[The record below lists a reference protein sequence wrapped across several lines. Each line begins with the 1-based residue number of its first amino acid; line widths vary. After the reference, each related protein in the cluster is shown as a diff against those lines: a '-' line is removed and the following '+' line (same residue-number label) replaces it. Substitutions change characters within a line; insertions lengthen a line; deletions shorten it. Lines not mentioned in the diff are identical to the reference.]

1 MSTNKKDD
9 DDVVVIPSRVQIWT
23 LASRPHTLT
32 ASIVP
37 VIVGYALTIRLI
49 HDNNPQVVAWS
60 SSTTT
65 SSFPYYYSSKSSLPP
80 PPPPLLL
87 SVQYAI
93 FASFIQLSTNLHNDY
108 ADYVKGADTAAR
120 IGQAR
125 ATQRGWLT
133 PHETCRGCVL
143 CLGVALFVGAY
154 YLIPIPHECTMYDNA
169 GGGGENIDVGSSA
182 AMDGK
187 NHYDPVMMVIVLSS
201 MFNAVAYTG
210 GPFPLGYV
218 GLGHVSIGYTGL
230 GDIFVFI
237 YFGIVATIGV
247 PYMYLTKISCL
258 RVHISSSSSSSSGMI
273 LWQLLR
279 PSFLHSI
286 PIGFLATAIIVV
298 NNLRDRH
305 TDVRAGKR
313 TLAVRYGET
322 FARAEYLLL
331 LLGSYAFCIVSY
343 FWERRRRDEREGMAW
358 TALLPLVS
366 FPMAIP
372 QLRAVAFGRKDGRAL
387 NDHVGGTARLQL
399 VYCILMATGLII
411 SS

>member
-9 DDVVVIPSRVQIWT
+9 DDDVVIPSRVQVWK

-49 HDNNPQVVAWS
+49 HDNNPVVAWS

-65 SSFPYYYSSKSSLPP
+65 TTSFPYYYSTTSL
-80 PPPPLLL
+80 LQL
-87 SVQYAI
+87 SIQYAI

-108 ADYVKGADTAAR
+108 ADYIKGADTAAR
-120 IGQAR
+120 VGQAR

-133 PHETCRGCVL
+133 PYETCRGCVL
-143 CLGVALFVGAY
+143 CLGAALFVGAY
-154 YLIPIPHECTMYDNA
+154 HLIPIPHECTMYDNA
-169 GGGGENIDVGSSA
+169 GGGGENIDVGSCSA
-182 AMDGK
+182 VVVMDGK
-187 NHYDPVMMVIVLSS
+187 NHYDPVMMVIVPSS

-230 GDIFVFI
+230 GDIFVFL

-258 RVHISSSSSSSSGMI
+258 HAYSSSSSSGII

-331 LLGSYAFCIVSY
+331 LLGSYTFCIMSY
-343 FWERRRRDEREGMAW
+343 FWGRQRDAREDMAW

-372 QLRAVAFGRKDGRAL
+372 QLQAVAFGQKDGQAL

>member
-1 MSTNKKDD
+1 
-9 DDVVVIPSRVQIWT
+9 
-23 LASRPHTLT
+23 
-32 ASIVP
+32 
-37 VIVGYALTIRLI
+37 
-49 HDNNPQVVAWS
+49 
-60 SSTTT
+60 
-65 SSFPYYYSSKSSLPP
+65 
-80 PPPPLLL
+80 
-87 SVQYAI
+87 
-93 FASFIQLSTNLHNDY
+93 
-108 ADYVKGADTAAR
+108 
-120 IGQAR
+120 
-125 ATQRGWLT
+125 
-133 PHETCRGCVL
+133 VL
-143 CLGVALFVGAY
+143 CLGAALFAGAH
-154 YLIPIPHECTMYDNA
+154 YLIPIPHECTIYDNA
-169 GGGGENIDVGSSA
+169 GGGGENNIDVGSSSSA
-182 AMDGK
+182 AVVVMDGR

-201 MFNAVAYTG
+201 VFNAVAYTG
-210 GPFPLGYV
+210 GPFPLGHV

-258 RVHISSSSSSSSGMI
+258 HAHSSSSTSGI
-273 LWQLLR
+273 LLWQLLR

-286 PIGFLATAIIVV
+286 PIGLLATAIIVM

-322 FARAEYLLL
+322 FARAEYILL
-331 LLGSYAFCIVSY
+331 LLGSYTFCIMSY
-343 FWERRRRDEREGMAW
+343 FWERRRDEREDMAW

-372 QLRAVAFGRKDGRAL
+372 QLQAVAFGQKDGQAL

-411 SS
+411 S

>member
-9 DDVVVIPSRVQIWT
+9 DVVIPSRVQIWK

-49 HDNNPQVVAWS
+49 RDNNPEVARS
-60 SSTTT
+60 SSTP
-65 SSFPYYYSSKSSLPP
+65 SFPYYYSTTSSLQR
-80 PPPPLLL
+80 L
-87 SVQYAI
+87 SIQYAI

-108 ADYVKGADTAAR
+108 ADYIKGADTAAR
-120 IGQAR
+120 VGQAR

-133 PHETCRGCVL
+133 PHETCRGCAL
-143 CLGVALFVGAY
+143 CLGAALFVGAH
-154 YLIPIPHECTMYDNA
+154 YLIPIPHECTISYDDA
-169 GGGGENIDVGSSA
+169 GGGGENDIDVGSSSA
-182 AMDGK
+182 VAMDG
-187 NHYDPVMMVIVLSS
+187 NRYDPVMMVIVLTST
-201 MFNAVAYTG
+201 FNAVAYTG

-218 GLGHVSIGYTGL
+218 GLGRVSIGYAGL

-258 RVHISSSSSSSSGMI
+258 RVHSSSSSSSGRI

-286 PIGFLATAIIVV
+286 PIGLLATAIIVV

-305 TDVRAGKR
+305 TDVHAGKR

-331 LLGSYAFCIVSY
+331 LLGSYTFCIMSY
-343 FWERRRRDEREGMAW
+343 FRGRQRDDMAW

-372 QLRAVAFGRKDGRAL
+372 QLQAVAFGQKDGQAL

>member
-1 MSTNKKDD
+1 
-9 DDVVVIPSRVQIWT
+9 
-23 LASRPHTLT
+23 
-32 ASIVP
+32 
-37 VIVGYALTIRLI
+37 
-49 HDNNPQVVAWS
+49 
-60 SSTTT
+60 
-65 SSFPYYYSSKSSLPP
+65 
-80 PPPPLLL
+80 
-87 SVQYAI
+87 
-93 FASFIQLSTNLHNDY
+93 
-108 ADYVKGADTAAR
+108 
-120 IGQAR
+120 
-125 ATQRGWLT
+125 
-133 PHETCRGCVL
+133 
-143 CLGVALFVGAY
+143 VALFVGAH
-154 YLIPIPHECTMYDNA
+154 YLIPIPHECA
-169 GGGGENIDVGSSA
+169 VVV
-182 AMDGK
+182 MDGK
-187 NHYDPVMMVIVLSS
+187 HHHDPVMMVIVLSS

-218 GLGHVSIGYTGL
+218 GLGHVSIGYAGL

-258 RVHISSSSSSSSGMI
+258 RAHSSSSSSSSGMI

-286 PIGFLATAIIVV
+286 PIGLLATAIIVV

-305 TDVRAGKR
+305 TDVHAGKR

-331 LLGSYAFCIVSY
+331 LLGSYTFCIMSY
-343 FWERRRRDEREGMAW
+343 FWGRQRGDEREDMAW

-372 QLRAVAFGRKDGRAL
+372 QLQAVAFGQKDGQAL

-399 VYCILMATGLII
+399 VYGILMATGLII